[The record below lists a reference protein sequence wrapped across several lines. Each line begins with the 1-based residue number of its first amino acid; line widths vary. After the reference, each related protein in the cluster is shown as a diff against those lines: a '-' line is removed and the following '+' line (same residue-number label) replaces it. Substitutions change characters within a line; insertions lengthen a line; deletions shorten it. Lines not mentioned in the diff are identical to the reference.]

1 MKYDKFIEKYG
12 HIRVKFSSYY
22 KYSFTFTNGF
32 ITVGSGGN
40 HDDIYR
46 MEVSASV
53 EYPIETLFPEWAEVD
68 GKFISF

>member
-40 HDDIYR
+40 PDDIYR

-53 EYPIETLFPEWAEVD
+53 EYPIEALEPEWANIHGETIY
-68 GKFISF
+68 F